1 MVLDFGLLHKM
12 PPMMKSIIMGGI
24 SVPIGLSARWQTSK
38 KEGKFAE
45 HEFVGVGKRG
55 VNS

>member
-12 PPMMKSIIMGGI
+12 PPMRDYLMGGI
-24 SVPIGLSARWQTSK
+24 SVPINLSARWPTSK